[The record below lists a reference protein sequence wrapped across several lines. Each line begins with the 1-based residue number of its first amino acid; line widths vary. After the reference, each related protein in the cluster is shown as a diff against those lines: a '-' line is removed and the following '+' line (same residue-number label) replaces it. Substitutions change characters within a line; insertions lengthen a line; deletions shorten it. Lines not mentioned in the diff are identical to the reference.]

1 MKNIDL
7 TERRIV
13 MRFISTRK
21 FTWMICGIGCF
32 IALISIFFLPD
43 SIPIHFTNDG
53 IADNYVGKIQIFL
66 FPIIQ
71 ILIVFLTG
79 REKIK
84 YCLTHSKT
92 PLTDTQYNWI
102 VDGVLLV
109 VIVAEVQSIYA
120 SFT

>member
-7 TERRIV
+7 IERRIV

-84 YCLTHSKT
+84 YFLTHSKT

-102 VDGVLLV
+102 VDGVLLL
-109 VIVAEVQSIYA
+109 VIVAEAQVVYA
-120 SFT
+120 SFA